1 MIALNELKQP
11 VVDEK
16 KRTGDE
22 QRNTA
27 CIWVDRIQS
36 RSKVLSPVDEHFKL
50 STLKQTFLN
59 PPYSTGK
66 YRDGLTINGIE
77 GFQG

>member
-1 MIALNELKQP
+1 MKRKGPEMNKETQP
-11 VVDEK
+11 VY
-16 KRTGDE
+16 E
-22 QRNTA
+22 Q
-27 CIWVDRIQS
+27 IFIQS

-77 GFQG
+77 GFL